1 MFGFLKSDPNV
12 NLVAQQKTTSPPNV
26 AKAFSSA
33 PKISEVTSASSTK
46 SAPVVVPKPKAAADS
61 SGGFFGFLSPKSV
74 DIPPVVVAEKKA
86 VTTVAKTSNTI
97 PVENNIAPAV
107 VKVSPKISSTK
118 QESQSG
124 GVFGFLSPKS
134 PTKPTTTTTA
144 PVIEK
149 PAPVIAKSAAP
160 SPTTASTGGFFG
172 FLSPKSGV
180 KASVDSKPAV
190 PVPVVSKP
198 APVIAKPAPI
208 IVKPAP
214 VIAKPA
220 PIIVKPAPVI
230 AKPVPVAVITKPT
243 TKVDNSGGLFGFL
256 SPKPIATVPV
266 TTTTAVRPN
275 PVVVK
280 SAPVPIKPIQP
291 NSDSA
296 GSGGFFGFLSTPK
309 PTTSSTTKPAPVTA
323 KPAPVI
329 AKPAPVIAKPSP
341 VIVKPVPVIVKPAP
355 VIIKPAPVIIKPA
368 PVVAKAVPPVTI
380 STGGFFGFLSPKTD
394 IKVAQSTTTAVGS
407 KTVIAKAAPVVAKP
421 APVIVKPTVVV
432 SKSAPVVTKTAIVSK
447 TAQAGS
453 IKSASVDAKSEV
465 SGGFF
470 GFLQSKPVSSTST
483 PSTTTAAAAAGSKSA
498 VMKAVPVYIKPAP
511 IVSKPEAS
519 IPKSTSSGGF
529 FGSSFSSKPQDS
541 KVSVSSTTKVVVK
554 PVVKSPTPVAPKVT
568 PVTKA
573 SPTTT
578 KITPIA
584 PVTPKSE
591 VTGGFFGFLNP
602 KPAVPA
608 PKDSI
613 IKSTGK
619 SSTSMNAKFLSLVS
633 TSLKKDASKIVVF
646 QKTTDSYRAG
656 NINAT
661 AFIKALEN
669 LFGEALLDSIITPL
683 ILELPEK
690 SLADKLKKEFESQ
703 KLKKGKK

>member
-214 VIAKPA
+214 VIAKP
-220 PIIVKPAPVI
+220 
-230 AKPVPVAVITKPT
+230 VPVAVITKPT

-341 VIVKPVPVIVKPAP
+341 VIVKPVPVIV
-355 VIIKPAPVIIKPA
+355 KPAPVIIKPA